1 MGFDSMLNA
10 VTIMR
15 DITSTLGGS
24 ILNRLAG
31 IAAANA
37 NGTASSGLLD
47 QNVNIQATFPNV
59 TSSREIEDAL
69 NNLVNMAA
77 IRANRKG
84 S

>member
-1 MGFDSMLNA
+1 MLNA

-15 DITSTLGGS
+15 DITSTLGNS
-24 ILNRLAG
+24 VLNRLAG

-37 NGTASSGLLD
+37 NGTANGGLLD
-47 QNVNIQATFPNV
+47 QNVSIQATFPNV

-77 IRANRKG
+77 IRANKKG

>member
-1 MGFDSMLNA
+1 MLNA

-15 DITSTLGGS
+15 DITSTLGNS
-24 ILNRLAG
+24 VLNRLAG

-37 NGTASSGLLD
+37 NGTASNGLLD